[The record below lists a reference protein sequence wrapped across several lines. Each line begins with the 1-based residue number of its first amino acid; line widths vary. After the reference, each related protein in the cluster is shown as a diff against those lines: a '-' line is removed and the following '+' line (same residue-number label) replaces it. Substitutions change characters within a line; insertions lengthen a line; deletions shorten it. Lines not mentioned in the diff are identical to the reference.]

1 MRVQITT
8 ADSNEGTDHMDRLS
22 KWATT
27 GSLAW
32 LAMAVGLIL
41 GTHGES
47 VQGAQSARTEAAPAT
62 EACPDAPVAAVSATV
77 EYTDHTRS

>member
-1 MRVQITT
+1 
-8 ADSNEGTDHMDRLS
+8 MDRLS

-41 GTHGES
+41 GTHSGS
-47 VQGAQSARTEAAPAT
+47 VQDARAAGPETPVA
-62 EACPDAPVAAVSATV
+62 EACPEIPVAATPAAMAPAL
-77 EYTDHTRS
+77 DLDARS